1 MAKWFNT
8 SLDATESWDE
18 QDLKHA
24 YFCSPYWW
32 IRVKLQP
39 LCLCKGPL
47 INIAKY
53 HNLEGCCSI
62 VDKASAYG
70 TKGPGSQPGGGNNL

>member
-39 LCLCKGPL
+39 LCLCKGPF
-47 INIAKY
+47 INY
-53 HNLEGCCSI
+53 VMHL
-62 VDKASAYG
+62 
-70 TKGPGSQPGGGNNL
+70 GGGEGGSNCIKKCHSGGGGVVRSFT